1 MRTGD
6 AATSMAASY
15 LSVPKA
21 RPYPTNSALIKKCE
35 ELAHGLA
42 REQRKHVAILERE
55 IDELEH

>member
-1 MRTGD
+1 MRTWRRGNVNGGK
-6 AATSMAASY
+6 
-15 LSVPKA
+15 LFE
-21 RPYPTNSALIKKCE
+21 RPQSPSLPTNSALIKKCE